1 MNNHKLRELRE
12 DIDRLDFELLKLLR
26 TRMETALKIRKF
38 KTADEILDASRE
50 QQVIERVMRHTQAL
64 GLLSP
69 EFTQHLF
76 AKIIEESRDIQ
87 AKGHHLIGF
96 QGEHGAYSEVA
107 ARTYNSELVYIPCP
121 EFADVFESVGKGYLD
136 LGIVPVENTLG
147 GAITQVNELLIN
159 TELHLIGEIKIPI
172 HHCLLALPGTDHREI
187 RMAYSH
193 PQGLTQC
200 RDFLARNHLEPRPYY
215 DTAGAAKMLSIERPK
230 ASAAIASALCA
241 DIYNL
246 DIIKERIEDHE
257 ENKTRFLVISRE
269 KPEDT
274 GTKCS
279 VIFSVAHHAGA
290 LFEIVRVFAESS
302 INLTRIESMPN
313 RDNPGNYY
321 FFLDFEGNILDPK
334 VLHALEVMQQHTM
347 MYKFL
352 GCYKEVAPR

>member
-1 MNNHKLRELRE
+1 MNSHKLRELRE

-38 KTADEILDASRE
+38 KSADEIVDASRE
-50 QQVIERVMRHTQAL
+50 QQVIERVVRQTQSL

-69 EFTQHLF
+69 EFAEDLF
-76 AKIIEESRDIQ
+76 NKIMEESRAIQ
-87 AKGHHLIGF
+87 AKGHQLIGF

-107 ARTYNSELVYIPCP
+107 ARAYHPGLAYIPCP
-121 EFADVFESVGKGYLD
+121 EFADVFESVSKGYLD
-136 LGIVPVENTLG
+136 LGVVPVENTLG
-147 GAITQVNELLIN
+147 GAITQVNELLID
-159 TELHLIGEIKIPI
+159 TELHIIGEIKLPI

-200 RDFLARNHLEPRPYY
+200 RDFLLRNHLEPRPFY
-215 DTAGAAKMLSIERPK
+215 DTAGSARMLSVDRPK

-246 DIIKERIEDHE
+246 EVIKERIEDHA
-257 ENKTRFLVISRE
+257 ENKTRFLIISRE
-269 KPEDT
+269 KPQEP

-279 VIFSVAHHAGA
+279 IIFSVAHHAGA
-290 LFEIVRVFAESS
+290 LFEIVRVFAESN

-321 FFLDFEGNILDPK
+321 FFLDFDG
-334 VLHALEVMQQHTM
+334 VLHEEKIQHALEVVQQHTM

-352 GCYKEVAPR
+352 GWYKEVAPQ